1 MLNYFEKI
9 LIGDE
14 DWNFIPEIMLR
25 TLLMYLVVLIGL
37 RILGKRGIKQLS
49 IFELVVIISL
59 GSAAGDPMFYR
70 EVGIIS
76 AIAVFS
82 VVILAYKITSYFV
95 SKSKKVETLL
105 EGSCT
110 CVIENGRFA
119 IENFKKEALA
129 QDEFFA
135 ELRLKS
141 ISHLG
146 QVKLAILETSGS
158 ISLFFYPDADVKNG
172 LPILPALFADQKHEI
187 KYKDYYSCAFCGVT
201 ELLAPTVNAICKC
214 CKRNKWVKSI
224 DIVRIG

>member
-1 MLNYFEKI
+1 MANYFEKI

-70 EVGIIS
+70 EVGIVS

-119 IENFKKEALA
+119 IENFKKEGLA

-158 ISLFFYPDADVKNG
+158 ISLFFYPDAHVKNG
-172 LPILPALFADQKHEI
+172 LPILPALFADQKQEI
-187 KYKDYYSCAFCGVT
+187 KYKDYYSCAFCGIT
-201 ELLAPTVNAICKC
+201 ELLEPTVKAICKC
-214 CKRNKWVKSI
+214 CKKDKWVKSI
-224 DIVRIG
+224 NTVRIS